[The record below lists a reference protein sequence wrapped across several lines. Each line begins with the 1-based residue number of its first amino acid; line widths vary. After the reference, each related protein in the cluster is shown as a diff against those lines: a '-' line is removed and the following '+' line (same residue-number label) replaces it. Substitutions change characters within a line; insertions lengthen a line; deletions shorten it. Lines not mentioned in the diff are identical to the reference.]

1 MRQNGRDES
10 ERYIIVQERS
20 SSGGVGPFLIGLA
33 VGAGAALLFAPRSG
47 AEARA
52 EIGKRVK
59 RAKGTVA
66 HTFHDAREKVEER
79 LESARAMVERR
90 RQQVAD
96 AVEAGRTVAREA
108 RGELNHRLREAK
120 VAAQNSAPGV
130 PTADRVHRAADI
142 PEGE

>member
-1 MRQNGRDES
+1 MRENGRDES

-20 SSGGVGPFLIGLA
+20 SSGVGPFLIGLA

-59 RAKGTVA
+59 RAKGSVA
-66 HTFHDAREKVEER
+66 HTFHDARERVEER

-108 RGELNHRLREAK
+108 RGELSNRLHEAK
-120 VAAQNSAPGV
+120 VAAQKAAPAA
-130 PTADRVHRAADI
+130 PPADRARRPADI